1 MIRLAPLAAL
11 LLTAQ
16 VAMPPPKVD
25 PDEAIKA
32 RALKLG
38 YVLNGEN
45 MVRDPGLGSIDV
57 SGLLFVVDSSLI
69 VPPKP
74 LAKTAD

>member
-1 MIRLAPLAAL
+1 MIRIAALATL

-16 VAMPPPKVD
+16 VTMPPPKLD
-25 PDEAIKA
+25 PDEATKN
-32 RALKLG
+32 RALRIG
-38 YVLNGEN
+38 YVLNGEQ

-74 LAKTAD
+74 LDKAAD